1 MKDAGTVE
9 QLNLTRELTTLISDI
24 YVEFALQQDW
34 FMSGEMNLNDLKER
48 SEKLNVLVAHHEQ
61 AQGAL
66 KHLLRLN
73 HKLIP
78 STSRP

>member
-48 SEKLNVLVAHHEQ
+48 SEKLNVLVFVYNEK
-61 AQGAL
+61 L
-66 KHLLRLN
+66 KNLKKH
-73 HKLIP
+73 
-78 STSRP
+78 